1 MSCRRALLP
10 LLCLSLHPPGHCC
23 RERCGEM
30 QGAQQLRDREQEQG
44 SAAKQGEQEA
54 ELGPK
59 AAATALRDPGMTV
72 LVLPDLD
79 NN

>member
-1 MSCRRALLP
+1 
-10 LLCLSLHPPGHCC
+10 
-23 RERCGEM
+23 M